1 MTTGISERRIGINA
15 EMRTFCAMRS
25 VPITTVI
32 ILLCVTI
39 AALA

>member
-1 MTTGISERRIGINA
+1 MTTGISERRFCIYA
-15 EMRTFCAMRS
+15 KTRTFCAMRS
-25 VPITTVI
+25 MPITTVI